1 MDERGSDETLPE
13 GQRIGSSTTRRR
25 WSYVVER
32 PALAAVLTMVAAG
45 AIAFWNLLNNLW
57 KAISRVV
64 IETWI

>member
-45 AIAFWNLLNNLW
+45 AIAFW
-57 KAISRVV
+57 
-64 IETWI
+64 